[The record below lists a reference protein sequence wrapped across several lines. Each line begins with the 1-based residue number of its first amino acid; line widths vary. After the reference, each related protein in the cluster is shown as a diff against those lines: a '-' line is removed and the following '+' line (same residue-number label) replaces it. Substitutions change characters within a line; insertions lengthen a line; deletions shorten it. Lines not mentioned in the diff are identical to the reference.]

1 MVRQVTHMLI
11 ALIVALATVL
21 SVNVHAMPMS
31 ADMSEMG
38 IQRHCLN
45 CPDHSGTT
53 SNPDEAPAC
62 QVLACT
68 SAVAVLPSPALLPE
82 HVLLQVAYLA
92 VSPVRWTAAARAPD
106 PFPPRPIALV

>member
-21 SVNVHAMPMS
+21 SVNARAMPMS

-45 CPDHSGTT
+45 CPDPSGTG
-53 SNPDEAPAC
+53 SNTDKAPAC
-62 QVLACT
+62 QMLACT
-68 SAVAVLPSPALLPE
+68 SAAAVLPTPALLPE
-82 HVLLQVAYLA
+82 QVLLKAVYLT
-92 VSPVRWTAAARAPD
+92 VSPVGWAAEARAPD